1 MMGESDCI
9 GVNWL
14 PKIASAINRI
24 DSELA
29 AMSTSSLSHEIALG
43 RIVDS
48 DIALET
54 TNHAKQMLKM
64 DMAAFIMSN
73 STRINDV
80 LTPLTTRHHRS
91 AVMDGRA
98 LL

>member
-1 MMGESDCI
+1 
-9 GVNWL
+9 
-14 PKIASAINRI
+14 
-24 DSELA
+24 
-29 AMSTSSLSHEIALG
+29 
-43 RIVDS
+43 
-48 DIALET
+48 
-54 TNHAKQMLKM
+54 MLKM

-80 LTPLTTRHHRS
+80 LTPLTTHHHRS